1 MNLSKDSSDSIREL
15 VVSLTYKDLTSFLGY
30 HILRSGEQAQQ
41 YLDIAVALL
50 YDLTMPSLTK
60 KLIKGRPYYYL
71 RECRR
76 VDGKPKIVW
85 QEYIGTPQQLAFR
98 LTTPKPKEIIV
109 REFGASAATFD
120 IARQL
125 EVVSIIDR
133 HVPKEGSQGPSV
145 GEYLLVACLNRCVA
159 PCSKAKTGEW
169 YDKTVLPRLLGIKSS
184 QLSSQRFWDNMNRV
198 DQLEIGQ
205 IEQDISAIAV
215 SRFGLD
221 LKCLLFDATN
231 FFTFIDSFNDRS
243 KLPQRGHG
251 KEGRD
256 NLRIIGL
263 ALMVTSDGDVP
274 LFHCT
279 YAGNQHDSVTF
290 SNVADELADRCRK
303 LSEGVCDIT
312 LVFDKGNNSQ
322 ENLKAVEAGP
332 YHFVGSL
339 VPSQHQQL
347 LRITR
352 DKMHRLDKNL
362 LPAVWSYRTQKEI
375 FGIERTILV
384 TYNREL
390 YRAQVK
396 TLRREIA
403 KRRRKLQ
410 RLQESLQRHIDQVAR
425 GKKPTLKG
433 TRNRVEA
440 ILSGRHMKQLLSAKV
455 TMGKDEIPR
464 LRWVFSDREWEKLDR
479 TLLGKTILFTDRKE
493 WTNEQIVIAYR
504 SQSHVEA
511 AFRRMKDPRFLT
523 FRPTHH
529 WTDQKLRV
537 HAFYC
542 VLALMITSLL
552 CRKLAQ
558 GGIKMSIARMIERLK
573 DINEVVNLY
582 PTPKGAEPRMQIDL
596 SQRDAEQTSMLKAL
610 DLARYI
616 SN

>member
-1 MNLSKDSSDSIREL
+1 MLCSQKSP
-15 VVSLTYKDLTSFLGY
+15 
-30 HILRSGEQAQQ
+30 QQ
-41 YLDIAVALL
+41 YLDILSTLV
-50 YDLTMPSLTK
+50 YDLTMSSLTK

-76 VDGKPKIVW
+76 VNGKPKIVW
-85 QEYIGTPQQLAFR
+85 QEYIGTPQQLALR
-98 LTTPKPKEIIV
+98 LTSPKPQEIIV
-109 REFGASAATFD
+109 REFGASAASFD
-120 IARQL
+120 IAQQL
-125 EVVSIIDR
+125 EIVSFIDR
-133 HVPKEGSQGPSV
+133 HVPKEGNQGPSV

-169 YDKTVLPRLLGIKSS
+169 YDKTILPRLLGIKSS
-184 QLSSQRFWDNMNRV
+184 QLSSQRFWDNMNRI
-198 DQLEIGQ
+198 DQLQ
-205 IEQDISAIAV
+205 VSKIEQEISAAAV

-221 LKCLLFDATN
+221 LRCLLFDATN
-231 FFTFIDSFNDRS
+231 FFTFVDSFNDRA

-274 LFHCT
+274 LFHNT

-290 SNVADELADRCRK
+290 SSVAGELADRCRK

-312 LVFDKGNNSQ
+312 LVFDKGNNSK
-322 ENLKAVEAGP
+322 ENLDAVDAGP

-339 VPSQHQQL
+339 VPSQHPQL

-352 DKMHRLDKNL
+352 NKMRRLDKKL
-362 LPAVWSYRTQKEI
+362 LPAVWSYRTEKEI
-375 FGIERTILV
+375 FGIRRTVLV
-384 TYNREL
+384 TFNREL
-390 YRAQVK
+390 YRAQAK
-396 TLRREIA
+396 TLKRETT
-403 KRRRKLQ
+403 KRRRKFQQLQ
-410 RLQESLQRHIDQVAR
+410 TSLQRHIDQVAR
-425 GKKPTLKG
+425 GKKPTLQG
-433 TRNRVEA
+433 IRNRVQGIVA
-440 ILSGRHMKQLLSAKV
+440 GRHMKQLFLAKV

-464 LRWVFSDREWEKLDR
+464 LRWAFNDREWVRLDR
-479 TLLGKTILFTDRKE
+479 TLLGKTILFTDREE
-493 WTNEQIVIAYR
+493 WTDEQIVMAYR

-558 GGIKMSIARMIERLK
+558 AGIYMSIARMMERLN

-582 PTPKGAEPRMQIDL
+582 ATPKGAEPRMHIGL
-596 SQRDAEQTSMLKAL
+596 SQRDAEQTAMLKAL
-610 DLARYI
+610 DLERYI